1 MGQWER
7 VGHHHRFQAEM
18 GLAYIRLPEDKQKQL
33 VTDGGNINVE
43 VKSVNYMA
51 GYGSL
56 DKYIITGDFELPILL
71 SSNTQKTNK
80 SPSKVIQ

>member
-1 MGQWER
+1 MGKDLFLTDNPFIMGQWER

-51 GYGSL
+51 G
-56 DKYIITGDFELPILL
+56 
-71 SSNTQKTNK
+71 
-80 SPSKVIQ
+80 

>member
-18 GLAYIRLPEDKQKQL
+18 GLAYIGLPEDKQKQL

-51 GYGSL
+51 G
-56 DKYIITGDFELPILL
+56 
-71 SSNTQKTNK
+71 
-80 SPSKVIQ
+80 

>member
-43 VKSVNYMA
+43 V
-51 GYGSL
+51 
-56 DKYIITGDFELPILL
+56 
-71 SSNTQKTNK
+71 NTQKTNK
-80 SPSKVIQ
+80 SQSKVIQ